1 MLKQILYK
9 KNYTGKMKIFNSTSI
24 SNNYKNS
31 VIAIGNFDGIH
42 IGHKKVLKAAYKKA
56 KKTKKKFGLLTFE
69 PVPVMFFNRK
79 ILNHRL
85 DTLPQKI
92 SNLKKEKLDF
102 VIIQKFNKKFSQLN
116 YRDFIFKILFQKIK
130 CKYLYVSKN
139 FKFGNKREG
148 DVSKLKKFEKK
159 LFYKTIITPPLIKK
173 KKTISSTI
181 IRKLLKSGEIKKANY
196 LLNRKWEIIGKVIKG
211 SQRGR
216 KIGFPTC
223 NILLKKYIIPK
234 FGVYAVNVKI
244 NQTVKKGI
252 ANIGYRPTFNGKK
265 LLLEV
270 NIFNFKRNLYNKNIN
285 VIFNKFIRPE
295 KKFKNILQLKNQIK
309 KDIRLAK

>member
-1 MLKQILYK
+1 
-9 KNYTGKMKIFNSTSI
+9 MKLFKSTSI

-42 IGHKKVLKAAYKKA
+42 IGHKKVLNAAYKKA
-56 KKTKKKFGLLTFE
+56 KKMKKKFGLLTFE
-69 PVPVMFFNRK
+69 PVPVMFFNKK

-92 SNLKKEKLDF
+92 SSLKKEKLDF
-102 VIIQKFNKKFSQLN
+102 IIIQKFNKKFSKLS
-116 YRDFIFKILFQKIK
+116 YKDFIRKILFKKIK

-139 FKFGNKREG
+139 FKFGKKREG
-148 DVSKLKKFEKK
+148 DVAKLKKFEKR
-159 LFYKTIITPPLIKK
+159 FSYKTIITSPLKKK

-181 IRKLLKSGEIKKANY
+181 IRKLLQYGKIKKANY

-223 NILLKKYIIPK
+223 NILLKQYVIPK

-244 NQTVKKGI
+244 NNITKKGI
-252 ANIGYRPTFNGKK
+252 ANVGYRPTFNGKK

-270 NIFNFKRNLYNKNIN
+270 NIFGFKKNLYNKNIN
-285 VIFNKFIRPE
+285 VVFNKFIRPE
-295 KKFKNILQLKNQIK
+295 KKFNNIIELKNQIK
-309 KDIRLAK
+309 KDIKQAK

>member
-1 MLKQILYK
+1 
-9 KNYTGKMKIFNSTSI
+9 MKIFKNTSI

-31 VIAIGNFDGIH
+31 VIAIGNFDGVH
-42 IGHKKVLKAAYKKA
+42 IGHKKVLNAAYKKA
-56 KKTKKKFGLLTFE
+56 KKMKKKFGLLTFE
-69 PVPVMFFNRK
+69 PVPVMFFNKK

-85 DTLPQKI
+85 DTLSQKI

-102 VIIQKFNKKFSQLN
+102 VIIQKFNKKFSKLS
-116 YRDFIFKILFQKIK
+116 YKDFIYRILFKKIK
-130 CKYLYVSKN
+130 CKFLYVSKN

-159 LFYKTIITPPLIKK
+159 FFYKTIITPPLMKK

-181 IRKLLKSGEIKKANY
+181 IRKLLKNGEIKKANY
-196 LLNRKWEIIGKVIKG
+196 LLSRKWEIVGKVVKG

-234 FGVYAVNVKI
+234 FGVYSVNVKI
-244 NQTVKKGI
+244 NNISKKGI
-252 ANIGYRPTFNGKK
+252 SNIGYRPTFNGKK

-270 NIFNFKRNLYNKNIN
+270 NIFGIKKNLYNKTIN
-285 VIFNKFIRPE
+285 VVFNKFIRPE
-295 KKFKNILQLKNQIK
+295 KKFNNIIELKNQIR
-309 KDIRLAK
+309 KDIKQAK

>member
-1 MLKQILYK
+1 
-9 KNYTGKMKIFNSTSI
+9 MKIFKSTSI

-42 IGHKKVLKAAYKKA
+42 IGHKKVLKSAHKKA
-56 KKTKKKFGLLTFE
+56 KKMKKKFGLLTFE
-69 PVPVMFFNRK
+69 PVPVMFFNKK
-79 ILNHRL
+79 IINHRL

-102 VIIQKFNKKFSQLN
+102 VIIQKFNKKFSKLT
-116 YRDFIFKILFQKIK
+116 YKDFIYRILFQKIK

-148 DVSKLKKFEKK
+148 DVNKLKKFEKK
-159 LFYKTIITPPLIKK
+159 FFYKTIITPPLKKK

-181 IRKLLKSGEIKKANY
+181 IRKLLKNGEVKKANN

-244 NQTVKKGI
+244 KNINKKGI
-252 ANIGYRPTFNGKK
+252 ANIGYRPTFDGKK

-270 NIFNFKRNLYNKNIN
+270 NIFGIKKNLYNKNIN

-295 KKFKNILQLKNQIK
+295 KKFNNIIELKNQIR
-309 KDIRLAK
+309 KDIKQAK

>member
-1 MLKQILYK
+1 
-9 KNYTGKMKIFNSTSI
+9 MKIFKTTSI
-24 SNNYKNS
+24 SKNYKNS
-31 VIAIGNFDGIH
+31 ILAIGNFDGIH
-42 IGHKKVLKAAYKKA
+42 VGHKKVLREAFKKA
-56 KKTKKKFGLLTFE
+56 KKEKKKFGLLTFE
-69 PVPVMFFNRK
+69 PVPVMFFNK
-79 ILNHRL
+79 KLNNHRL
-85 DTLPQKI
+85 DLLPQKI
-92 SNLKKEKLDF
+92 LNLKKEKLDF
-102 VIIQKFNKKFSQLN
+102 VIIQKFNKKFSKLS
-116 YRDFIFKILFQKIK
+116 YKDFIYRILFKKIK
-130 CKYLYVSKN
+130 CKFLYVSKN

-148 DVSKLKKFEKK
+148 DVSKLKKFEKN
-159 LFYKTIITPPLIKK
+159 FSYKTIITPPLKQK

-181 IRKLLKSGEIKKANY
+181 IRKLIKSGEIKKANY

-244 NQTVKKGI
+244 NNISKKGI

-270 NIFNFKRNLYNKNIN
+270 NIFGIKKNLYNKNIN

-295 KKFKNILQLKNQIK
+295 KKFKNLIELKNQIK
-309 KDIRLAK
+309 KDIKQAK

>member
-1 MLKQILYK
+1 
-9 KNYTGKMKIFNSTSI
+9 MKIFKSTSI

-42 IGHKKVLKAAYKKA
+42 IGHKKVLNAAYKKA
-56 KKTKKKFGLLTFE
+56 KKMKKKFGLLTFE
-69 PVPVMFFNRK
+69 PVPVMFFNKK

-102 VIIQKFNKKFSQLN
+102 VVIQKFNKKFSKLS
-116 YRDFIFKILFQKIK
+116 YKDFIYKILYKKIK

-148 DVSKLKKFEKK
+148 NISKLKKLEKK
-159 LFYKTIITPPLIKK
+159 FLYKTIITPPLMKK

-181 IRKLLKSGEIKKANY
+181 IRKLLKNGEIKKANY
-196 LLNRKWEIIGKVIKG
+196 LLSRNWEIVGKVIKG

-223 NILLKKYIIPK
+223 NILLKKYIIPR

-244 NQTVKKGI
+244 NNIFKKGI

>member
-1 MLKQILYK
+1 
-9 KNYTGKMKIFNSTSI
+9 MKIFKSTSI

-31 VIAIGNFDGIH
+31 IIAIGNFDGIH
-42 IGHKKVLKAAYKKA
+42 IGHKKVLNAAYKKA
-56 KKTKKKFGLLTFE
+56 KKMKKKFGLLTFE
-69 PVPVMFFNRK
+69 PVPVMFFNK
-79 ILNHRL
+79 NILNHRL

-92 SNLKKEKLDF
+92 FNLKKEKLDF
-102 VIIQKFNKKFSQLN
+102 IIIQKFNKKFSKLS
-116 YRDFIFKILFQKIK
+116 YKDFIYKILYKKIK

-148 DVSKLKKFEKK
+148 NISKLKKLEKK
-159 LFYKTIITPPLIKK
+159 FLYKTIITPPLMKK

-181 IRKLLKSGEIKKANY
+181 IRKLLKNGEIKKANY
-196 LLNRKWEIIGKVIKG
+196 LLSRNWEIVGKVIKG

-223 NILLKKYIIPK
+223 NILLKKYIIPR

-244 NQTVKKGI
+244 NNILKKGI

-270 NIFNFKRNLYNKNIN
+270 NIFGIKKNLYNKNIN

-295 KKFKNILQLKNQIK
+295 KKFKNITELKNQIR
-309 KDIRLAK
+309 KDIKLAK

>member
-1 MLKQILYK
+1 
-9 KNYTGKMKIFNSTSI
+9 MKIFKNTSI
-24 SNNYKNS
+24 SNNYKNW
-31 VIAIGNFDGIH
+31 VIAIGNFDGVH
-42 IGHKKVLKAAYKKA
+42 IGHKKVLNAAYKKA
-56 KKTKKKFGLLTFE
+56 KKMKKKFGLLTFE
-69 PVPVMFFNRK
+69 PVPVMFFNKK

-85 DTLPQKI
+85 DILSQKI
-92 SNLKKEKLDF
+92 SSLKKEKLDF
-102 VIIQKFNKKFSQLN
+102 VIIQKFNKKFSKLS
-116 YRDFIFKILFQKIK
+116 YKDFIHKILFKKIK

-139 FKFGNKREG
+139 FKFGKKREG
-148 DVSKLKKFEKK
+148 NVSKLKKFEKK
-159 LFYKTIITPPLIKK
+159 FYYKTIITSPLKKK

-181 IRKLLKSGEIKKANY
+181 IRKLLQYGKIKKANY

-244 NQTVKKGI
+244 NNISKKGI

-270 NIFNFKRNLYNKNIN
+270 NIFGIKKNLYNKNIN

-295 KKFKNILQLKNQIK
+295 KKFKNIIQLKNQIK
-309 KDIRLAK
+309 KDIKLAK

>member
-1 MLKQILYK
+1 
-9 KNYTGKMKIFNSTSI
+9 MKIFKNTSI

-31 VIAIGNFDGIH
+31 VIAIGNFDGVH
-42 IGHKKVLKAAYKKA
+42 IGHKKVLNAAYKKA
-56 KKTKKKFGLLTFE
+56 KKMKKKFGLLTFE
-69 PVPVMFFNRK
+69 PVPVMFFNKK

-92 SNLKKEKLDF
+92 SSLKKEKLDF
-102 VIIQKFNKKFSQLN
+102 IIIQKFNKKFSKLS
-116 YRDFIFKILFQKIK
+116 YKDFIRKILFKKIK

-139 FKFGNKREG
+139 FKFGKKREG
-148 DVSKLKKFEKK
+148 NVSKLKKFEKK
-159 LFYKTIITPPLIKK
+159 FSYKTIVTSPLTKK

-181 IRKLLKSGEIKKANY
+181 IRKLLQYGKIKKANY

-223 NILLKKYIIPK
+223 NILLKQYVIPK

-244 NQTVKKGI
+244 NNITKKGI
-252 ANIGYRPTFNGKK
+252 ANVGYRPTFNGKK

-270 NIFNFKRNLYNKNIN
+270 NIFGFKKNLYNKNIN
-285 VIFNKFIRPE
+285 VVFNKFIRPE
-295 KKFKNILQLKNQIK
+295 KKFNNIIELKNQIK
-309 KDIRLAK
+309 RDIKQAK

>member
-1 MLKQILYK
+1 
-9 KNYTGKMKIFNSTSI
+9 MKIFKNTSI

-31 VIAIGNFDGIH
+31 VIAIGNFDGVH
-42 IGHKKVLKAAYKKA
+42 IGHKKVLNAAYKKA
-56 KKTKKKFGLLTFE
+56 KKMKKKFGLLTFE
-69 PVPVMFFNRK
+69 PVPVMFFNKK

-85 DTLPQKI
+85 DTLSQKI

-102 VIIQKFNKKFSQLN
+102 IIIQKFNKKFSKLS
-116 YRDFIFKILFQKIK
+116 YKDFIYRILFKKIK
-130 CKYLYVSKN
+130 CKFLYVSEN

-148 DVSKLKKFEKK
+148 DVSKLKKFEKIF
-159 LFYKTIITPPLIKK
+159 FYKTILTPPLKKK

-234 FGVYAVNVKI
+234 FGVYAVNVKM
-244 NQTVKKGI
+244 NNTSKKGI
-252 ANIGYRPTFNGKK
+252 ANVGYRPTFNGKK

-270 NIFNFKRNLYNKNIN
+270 NIFGIKKNLYNKNIN
-285 VIFNKFIRPE
+285 VVFNKFIRPE
-295 KKFKNILQLKNQIK
+295 KKFKNIKELKDQIR
-309 KDIRLAK
+309 KDIKQAK

>member
-1 MLKQILYK
+1 
-9 KNYTGKMKIFNSTSI
+9 MKIFKSTSI

-69 PVPVMFFNRK
+69 PVPVMFFNKK

-102 VIIQKFNKKFSQLN
+102 VIIQKFNKKFSQLS

-244 NQTVKKGI
+244 NQTLKKGI

-295 KKFKNILQLKNQIK
+295 KKFKNLIELKNQIK
-309 KDIRLAK
+309 KDIRLAE

>member
-1 MLKQILYK
+1 
-9 KNYTGKMKIFNSTSI
+9 MKIFKSTSI
-24 SNNYKNS
+24 NNNYKNS

-42 IGHKKVLKAAYKKA
+42 VGHKKVLSAAYKKA
-56 KKTKKKFGLLTFE
+56 KKMKKKFGLLTFE
-69 PVPVMFFNRK
+69 PVPVMFFNKK

-102 VIIQKFNKKFSQLN
+102 IIIQKFNKKFSKLS
-116 YRDFIFKILFQKIK
+116 YKDFIHKILFQKIK

-148 DVSKLKKFEKK
+148 DVSKLKKFEKRY
-159 LFYKTIITPPLIKK
+159 FYKTIITPPLTKK

-196 LLNRKWEIIGKVIKG
+196 LLSRKWEIIGKVIKG

-244 NQTVKKGI
+244 NNISKKGI

-270 NIFNFKRNLYNKNIN
+270 NIFG
-285 VIFNKFIRPE
+285 
-295 KKFKNILQLKNQIK
+295 IK
-309 KDIRLAK
+309 KTYIIKILMWYLINL

>member
-1 MLKQILYK
+1 
-9 KNYTGKMKIFNSTSI
+9 MKIFKSTSI

-42 IGHKKVLKAAYKKA
+42 IGHKKVLKAAFKKA

-69 PVPVMFFNRK
+69 PVPVMFFNKK

-102 VIIQKFNKKFSQLN
+102 VIIQKFNKKFSQLS

-244 NQTVKKGI
+244 NNIYKKGI
-252 ANIGYRPTFNGKK
+252 ANVGYRPTFNGKK

-270 NIFNFKRNLYNKNIN
+270 NIFGIKKNLYNKNIN

-295 KKFKNILQLKNQIK
+295 KKFKNIIELKNQIR
-309 KDIRLAK
+309 KDIKQAK

>member
-1 MLKQILYK
+1 
-9 KNYTGKMKIFNSTSI
+9 MKIFKSTSI

-42 IGHKKVLKAAYKKA
+42 IGHKKVLKAAFKKA

-69 PVPVMFFNRK
+69 PVPVMFFNKK

-102 VIIQKFNKKFSQLN
+102 VIIQKFNKKFSQLS

-244 NQTVKKGI
+244 NQSLKKGI

>member
-1 MLKQILYK
+1 
-9 KNYTGKMKIFNSTSI
+9 MKIFKSTSI

-31 VIAIGNFDGIH
+31 VIAVGNFDGIH
-42 IGHKKVLKAAYKKA
+42 IGHKKVLRSAYKKA
-56 KKTKKKFGLLTFE
+56 KKMKKKFGLLTFE
-69 PVPVMFFNRK
+69 PVPVMFFNKK

-92 SNLKKEKLDF
+92 SSLKKEKLDF
-102 VIIQKFNKKFSQLN
+102 IIIQKFNKKFSKLS
-116 YRDFIFKILFQKIK
+116 YKDFIRKILFKKIK

-139 FKFGNKREG
+139 FKFGKKREG
-148 DVSKLKKFEKK
+148 DVAKLKKFEKR
-159 LFYKTIITPPLIKK
+159 FSYKTIITSPLKKK

-181 IRKLLKSGEIKKANY
+181 IRKLLKNGEIKKANFF
-196 LLNRKWEIIGKVIKG
+196 LNRKWEIIGKVIKG

-244 NQTVKKGI
+244 NNISKKGI

-270 NIFNFKRNLYNKNIN
+270 NIFGIKKNLYNKNIN
-285 VIFNKFIRPE
+285 VVFNKFIRPE
-295 KKFKNILQLKNQIK
+295 KKFNNILELKNQIK
-309 KDIRLAK
+309 RDIKQAK

>member
-1 MLKQILYK
+1 
-9 KNYTGKMKIFNSTSI
+9 MKIFKTTSI
-24 SNNYKNS
+24 SKSYKNS

-42 IGHKKVLKAAYKKA
+42 IGHKKVLNAAYKKA
-56 KKTKKKFGLLTFE
+56 KKLKKKFGLLTFE
-69 PVPVMFFNRK
+69 PVPVMFFNK
-79 ILNHRL
+79 EIINHRL

-92 SNLKKEKLDF
+92 YNLKKEKLDF
-102 VIIQKFNKKFSQLN
+102 VIIQKFNKRFSKLSYQ
-116 YRDFIFKILFQKIK
+116 DFIYKVLYKKIK
-130 CKYLYVSKN
+130 CNYLYVSKN
-139 FKFGNKREG
+139 FRFGNKREG
-148 DVSKLKKFEKK
+148 NVKKLKQYGNKYSF
-159 LFYKTIITPPLIKK
+159 KTIITNPIKSNA
-173 KKTISSTI
+173 KTVSSTI
-181 IRKLLKSGEIKKANY
+181 IRNLLKRGNLKKTNY
-196 LLNRKWEIIGKVIKG
+196 LLNRKWEIEGKVIKG
-211 SQRGR
+211 AQRGR

-223 NILLKKYIIPK
+223 NIILKNYIIPK

-244 NQTVKKGI
+244 NKTLKKGI